1 MYSFYSSHSY
11 SYISSYVMNSEIKPC
26 SPQTVKLLQMK
37 HALYKHAEKPIIEQ
51 FHTDSVVV
59 NNSLWG
65 ITAMICIMSSDTWE
79 IYKLL
84 HVLSNSCTD
93 CTIMVF
99 IFIKSNRTYTIFFC
113 KQEVTEKIY
122 CICTFLLYFSQVFDL
137 PAR

>member
-84 HVLSNSCTD
+84 DVLSNSHTD

-99 IFIKSNRTYTIFFC
+99 ILSIKAMQTYNFMQTGGNRKNVLHLHFSSIFFPS
-113 KQEVTEKIY
+113 
-122 CICTFLLYFSQVFDL
+122 F
-137 PAR
+137 